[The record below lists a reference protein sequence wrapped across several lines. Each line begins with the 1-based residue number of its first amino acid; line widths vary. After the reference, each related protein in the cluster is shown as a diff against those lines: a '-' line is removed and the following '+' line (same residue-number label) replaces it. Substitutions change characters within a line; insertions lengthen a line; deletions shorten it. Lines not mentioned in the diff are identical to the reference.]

1 MHVQTEFP
9 ISPAAS
15 DPDIHRVGC
24 GIDPWKAIGPSIFAV
39 PFALICKE
47 S

>member
-9 ISPAAS
+9 ISLAAS
-15 DPDIHRVGC
+15 DPGIHRVSC
-24 GIDPWKAIGPSIFAV
+24 GIDPWKVLGLSIFAV